1 MVAVPIE
8 GCDGAE
14 LADRLGRRS
23 LQKQEKERRV
33 SQDLSILRTWGAA
46 VLRPYE
52 NVEPKMGGVA
62 PIKKKRLAIRREA
75 LFCG

>member
-1 MVAVPIE
+1 
-8 GCDGAE
+8 
-14 LADRLGRRS
+14 
-23 LQKQEKERRV
+23 
-33 SQDLSILRTWGAA
+33 